1 MCFDS
6 TTDVILISDVPLSV
20 VFVKSKRDM
29 SARPPEPSL
38 ERPRAAMSAAHWDTR
53 KMSWWADVRTNGAD
67 RAGSEAGGAK
77 GLIEMD
83 DAFSQER
90 RPAPEK
96 FKVATWSPTL
106 SR

>member
-38 ERPRAAMSAAHWDTR
+38 ERPRAAMSAAHWDKR

-67 RAGSEAGGAK
+67 RAGSKAGGAK
-77 GLIEMD
+77 GLTEMD
-83 DAFSQER
+83 DAFAHER
-90 RPAPEK
+90 RSAQRNSR
-96 FKVATWSPTL
+96 VATWSPTL